1 MGSDSMAID
10 KNQRNVTKILK
21 FIQTNQSLIKH
32 LLKPVENADE
42 HFVEIKNLY
51 GRIHGRYMEP

>member
-1 MGSDSMAID
+1 MAID

-32 LLKPVENADE
+32 LLKPVENVDE

-51 GRIHGRYMEP
+51 GRIHGRYMAP